1 MWLDAGYWLLDAGY
15 WLLDAGYWIL
25 VAGCWLLDC
34 RHKYQDFKSLVS
46 LNLSVPHTCILLFFY
61 SFIQAFSHSTILALL
76 QSPYFRALL
85 KNNVTR
91 NTCLSYSIQI
101 FLKFFANKT
110 LFFNQFFCCGVITVA
125 LYFKNL
131 F

>member
-1 MWLDAGYWLLDAGY
+1 M
-15 WLLDAGYWIL
+15 LDAGYWIL
-25 VAGCWLLDC
+25 DAGFLLLNSGYWLLVVGCWIADTN
-34 RHKYQDFKSLVS
+34 QDFKSLVS

-61 SFIQAFSHSTILALL
+61 SFIQAFSHSSIPALL

-110 LFFNQFFCCGVITVA
+110 LFFNQFFCCCVITVA